1 MALTKKQIRQKYMP
15 KVAVEEPV
23 ESQKLRTI
31 AQGASFG
38 FADEIE
44 AFIRSGFSDRK
55 YDEIRDELRA
65 KVTAYKKANP
75 GEALS
80 YELAGAL
87 VPSIAAMASGVGAPA
102 GMSNLANIGR
112 SAKILAG
119 ESAASAIG
127 YSDKDLTSA
136 QGAVQAL
143 ADTGKG
149 FGFGAVTELGM
160 RGTGNVL
167 SKVINYARKNIGD
180 GADRA
185 VQSELLRL
193 ANATGLSVEEVISDV
208 ANGRIMA
215 DNATLTAAIA
225 GMVREGGPT
234 AKEILTASGARRAA
248 TTQAAESSIKQE
260 LAPKVSDPNVIRAFR
275 ESEKAL
281 KAQERKA
288 YQDVFDANELVTPE
302 TQTQMLNIVQR
313 MPEMRTKLNQ
323 TYMEDETLV
332 PLLKTLEDD
341 SIEFVRA
348 PTVQDAE
355 VLRREIDALTTRRY
369 QSGDAPLAAISGEKA
384 RSLRKQIDS
393 QSPDLA
399 NVRADY
405 ATRMSAK
412 EAFDYGYKSLS
423 KDVDEIAVDF
433 GEMSETQ
440 KEAFRQ
446 GVVAA
451 LKRKSKQSGTV
462 IEKLAEEDRQLGA
475 LLRVVLPSSST
486 TNVLPK
492 IVRAAEATS
501 MDKMIQPRAGSQTQ
515 PLQREQA
522 LRGSFGA
529 MDDVARGIAGD
540 PIALA
545 KILSNSIPSAQGLTQ
560 EQMVKVAKILYS
572 ESPELVEAALTD
584 NTALGNL
591 LRAAEST
598 ARTVSKTAITG
609 AQQQGVQFDGS

>member
-1 MALTKKQIRQKYMP
+1 MALTREQIRERYTP
-15 KVAVEEPV
+15 KVKPEAPV
-23 ESQKLRTI
+23 ESQKLRTV
-31 AQGASFG
+31 AQGATFG

-44 AFIRSGFSDRK
+44 AFIRSGFSDST
-55 YDEIRDELRA
+55 YDEVRDELRA

-75 GEALS
+75 AESLS

-87 VPSIAAMASGVGAPA
+87 VPSIAAMATGFGAPA
-102 GMSNLANIGR
+102 GMSNLANLGR

-119 ESAASAIG
+119 ESVASAVG

-136 QGAVQAL
+136 QGGMQAAV
-143 ADTGKG
+143 DTGKG
-149 FGFGAVTELGM
+149 FGFGAIAELGM

-167 SKVINYARKNIGD
+167 SKVINYARKNLGD
-180 GADRA
+180 GADKA
-185 VQSELLRL
+185 VQAELLRL
-193 ANATGLSVEEVISDV
+193 ANATGLSVEEIISDV

-225 GMVREGGPT
+225 GMVREGGET
-234 AKEILTASGARRAA
+234 GKEILAASGARRAG
-248 TTQAAESSIKQE
+248 TTQAAESSMRQA

-275 ESEKAL
+275 ESEEAL

-288 YQDVFDANELVTPE
+288 YQGVFEANEPVTPE
-302 TQTQMLNIVQR
+302 TQAQMLSIVQR
-313 MPEMRTKLNQ
+313 MPEMREMLSKV
-323 TYMEDETLV
+323 YREDETLV
-332 PLLKTLEDD
+332 PLIKTLDD
-341 SIEFVRA
+341 GSVEFARA
-348 PTVQDAE
+348 PTVRDAE

-369 QSGDAPLAAISGEKA
+369 KGGEAPLAEISGEKA
-384 RSLRKQIDS
+384 KSLRKQIDQ
-393 QSPDLA
+393 QSPELA
-399 NVRADY
+399 GVRADY
-405 ATRMSAK
+405 AKRMSAK
-412 EAFDYGYKSLS
+412 EAFDYGRKSLS

-433 GEMSETQ
+433 GEMGAEQ
-440 KEAFRQ
+440 QEAFRQ

-451 LKRKSKQSGTV
+451 LKQKAKQSGTV
-462 IEKLAEEDRQLGA
+462 IEKLAEEDKQLGA

-486 TNVLPK
+486 TDVIPK
-492 IVRAAEATS
+492 IVRAAESTS

-522 LRGSFGA
+522 LRGSFGS

-545 KILSNSIPSAQGLTQ
+545 KILANSIPSASGLSQ

-584 NTALGNL
+584 RTALGKL
-591 LRAAEST
+591 LQAADT
-598 ARTVSKTAITG
+598 LGRTIGKTATTA
-609 AQQQGVQFDGS
+609 AQQQGAQF